1 LTGRRQAFDDKT
13 KRRALRFGDFEAPLA
28 DADIAQLHD
37 TLMRLHGY
45 PDAIVER
52 LCASLRQL
60 LEGSDEESV
69 LELDAAAAR
78 KVQLAVYSDQ
88 IGRKRISPALEKARL
103 QAFRYL
109 DQEGVIAA
117 LQQAR
122 SGSQLH
128 RRRPD

>member
-1 LTGRRQAFDDKT
+1 
-13 KRRALRFGDFEAPLA
+13 
-28 DADIAQLHD
+28 
-37 TLMRLHGY
+37 MRLHGY

-88 IGRKRISPALEKARL
+88 IGRKRVSPALEKARV

-117 LQQAR
+117 LQQVR

-128 RRRPD
+128 PRPWLRA

>member
-1 LTGRRQAFDDKT
+1 MAIPTNGTST
-13 KRRALRFGDFEAPLA
+13 KRQALRFGDFEAPLA
-28 DADIAQLHD
+28 DADVAQLHD

-52 LCASLRQL
+52 LCASLRQRL
-60 LEGSDEESV
+60 AGSEESV

-88 IGRKRISPALEKARL
+88 IGRKRVSPALAKARL

-122 SGSQLH
+122 PGSQPH
-128 RRRPD
+128 RRPWLPT